1 MLSVNLY
8 NKRRFKFM
16 KTSKKLIYGA
26 AAIAFTSLLV
36 YVTRSANSKR
46 RVAEVANEGYE
57 TAADLLYPKTNQR
70 FKKLHYGP
78 ILPQH
83 Y

>member
-1 MLSVNLY
+1 
-8 NKRRFKFM
+8 M
-16 KTSKKLIYGA
+16 KTTKKLIYGV

-36 YVTRSANSKR
+36 YATRRANTKR
-46 RVAEVANEGYE
+46 RIAEVADEGYE

-78 ILPQH
+78 VLPLH
-83 Y
+83 

>member
-1 MLSVNLY
+1 
-8 NKRRFKFM
+8 M
-16 KTSKKLIYGA
+16 KTSKKIIYSA

-36 YVTRSANSKR
+36 YAARRSNTKR
-46 RVAEVANEGYE
+46 RISEVADEGYE
-57 TAADLLYPKTNQR
+57 TAADLLHPKTNKR

-78 ILPQH
+78 VLPEH

>member
-1 MLSVNLY
+1 
-8 NKRRFKFM
+8 M
-16 KTSKKLIYGA
+16 KTSQKLIYSV
-26 AAIAFTSLLV
+26 AAIAFTGLLV
-36 YVTRSANSKR
+36 YVTRSANTKKR
-46 RVAEVANEGYE
+46 IAEVANEGYE

-78 ILPQH
+78 VLPPH